1 MKSDTTLSFVSRV
14 NAPANA
20 KNSNSKSRMKD
31 PIGKKREDL
40 PSESVLSSRLKKLM
54 EALRDAASK
63 KLPEMAL
70 PESSHRKAR
79 GHQGTDIVPLKESS
93 EKPITV
99 WGCPPSSSKQLSMTK
114 ILTASLAMEAERK
127 KDKGKGAHSK
137 AGAPVIQARVLAG
150 LPDCN
155 ISRSKGKFLR
165 SPYIPAVR
173 AASKIVLLK
182 PKQSSR
188 SLRTS
193 QMKSPRHDDM
203 VFKVPKDEKRKEN
216 QFSPKRKQQVN
227 EKHNEGGSSSRKQRN
242 ISSLSK
248 SRAHH

>member
-1 MKSDTTLSFVSRV
+1 
-14 NAPANA
+14 
-20 KNSNSKSRMKD
+20 
-31 PIGKKREDL
+31 
-40 PSESVLSSRLKKLM
+40 
-54 EALRDAASK
+54 
-63 KLPEMAL
+63 
-70 PESSHRKAR
+70 
-79 GHQGTDIVPLKESS
+79 
-93 EKPITV
+93 
-99 WGCPPSSSKQLSMTK
+99 MTK
-114 ILTASLAMEAERK
+114 ILTASLAMEAEKK

-155 ISRSKGKFLR
+155 MAGSKGKFLR

-203 VFKVPKDEKRKEN
+203 VFKVPKDEKRK
-216 QFSPKRKQQVN
+216 V
-227 EKHNEGGSSSRKQRN
+227 
-242 ISSLSK
+242 ILSCLYK
-248 SRAHH
+248 